1 MAVLVGSA
9 RSDERG
15 RATGGKAGDQKGG
28 REVSTQSW
36 YRNESKGWRVLRCNI
51 PEMRPL
57 IADAMRKACDNN
69 QIGYDQYQRLTLHDN
84 VKPFN
89 FDPSK
94 TTKAV
99 ETDCSALVRDCVLYA
114 LRKTGRNQD
123 IPNFITS
130 NEASVLLATGLFEEL
145 KGSKYTDDDDFLMAG
160 DILVTRTKGHTVVC
174 LTSGSRA
181 GDTTP
186 EVPKILGSRILKNG
200 MKGDDVKE
208 LQGLLL
214 ELGYDLGIYR
224 DDGDFGDATE
234 MAVRKFQK
242 EHDCDVDGQVGPETL
257 AALNAVF
264 NAQGDPGEV
273 IPGATKVRIQG
284 GQCYV
289 RSAPNTSGKIL
300 GVVKNGTVLVYQGQ
314 TSENGWHLVI
324 FDNQNGWVSGKYGK
338 LEV

>member
-1 MAVLVGSA
+1 MAVLIGSA

-36 YRNESKGWRVLRCNI
+36 YKHSKGWRVLRCNI

-57 IADAMRKACDNN
+57 IAEAMRKACDNN
-69 QIGYDQYQRLTLHDN
+69 QIGYDQYQRLTLHN
-84 VKPFN
+84 NIKPYN
-89 FDPSK
+89 IDPSK

-114 LRKTGRNQD
+114 LRKMGRNQD

-186 EVPKILGSRILKNG
+186 EKPKTLGSRILKNG
-200 MKGDDVKE
+200 MEGDDVKE
-208 LQGLLL
+208 LQRMLIQLD
-214 ELGYDLGIYR
+214 YDLGKWGA
-224 DDGDFGDATE
+224 DGDFGDATE

-242 EHDCDVDGQVGPETL
+242 EHDCGVDGQVGPETL

-264 NAQGDPGEV
+264 NAQGDEGETV
-273 IPGATKVRIQG
+273 PDAKKVRIQG

-300 GVVKNGTVLVYQGQ
+300 GVVKEGTALVYQGQ

-324 FDNQNGWVSGKYGK
+324 FENQNGWVSGKYGK

>member
-1 MAVLVGSA
+1 MAVLIGSA

-15 RATGGKAGDQKGG
+15 KATGGKAGDQKSGK
-28 REVSTQSW
+28 EVSTQSW
-36 YRNESKGWRVLRCNI
+36 YKHSKGWRVLRCVI
-51 PEMRPL
+51 PEARPL
-57 IADAMRKACDNN
+57 IAEAMQMACNNN

-114 LRKTGRNQD
+114 LRKLGRNQD

-145 KGSKYTDDDDFLMAG
+145 KGSVYTEDDDKLMAG
-160 DILVTRTKGHTVVC
+160 DLLVTRTKGHTVAC
-174 LTSGSRA
+174 ITNGSNPGIVIGPA
-181 GDTTP
+181 P
-186 EVPKILGSRILKNG
+186 FLGSRILKNG
-200 MKGDDVKE
+200 MEGDDVKE
-208 LQGLLL
+208 LQSMLIQ
-214 ELGYDLGIYR
+214 LGYDLGKWGA
-224 DDGDFGDATE
+224 DGDFGDATE
-234 MAVRKFQK
+234 MAVRKFQQ
-242 EHDCDVDGQVGPETL
+242 ERNCDVDGQVGPETL
-257 AALNAVF
+257 SALNAVF

-273 IPGATKVRIQG
+273 IPGTTKVRIEN

-289 RSAPNTSGKIL
+289 CSAPNTDGKIL
-300 GVVKNGTVLVYQGQ
+300 GVAKEGSVHPYQGQ
-314 TSENGWHLVI
+314 TSENGWPLII
-324 FDNQNGWVSGKYGK
+324 FENQNGWVSGKYAK